1 MSAPVARLSQCFLC
15 LRSASRSGNPRR
27 MTVGFDRVAAGSTL
41 RPNEAAVLAAFS
53 VTSAAVS
60 ILLVMAAIAGPNFS
74 TQLRTVS

>member
-1 MSAPVARLSQCFLC
+1 
-15 LRSASRSGNPRR
+15 

-74 TQLRTVS
+74 NQLRTVS